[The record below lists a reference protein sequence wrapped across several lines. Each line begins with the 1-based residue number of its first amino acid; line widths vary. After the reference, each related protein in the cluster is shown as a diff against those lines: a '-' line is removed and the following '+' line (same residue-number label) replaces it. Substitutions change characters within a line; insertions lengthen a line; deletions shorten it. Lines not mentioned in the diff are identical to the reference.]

1 MDEDDVKSLAV
12 KLAAVTGRIEKRLD
26 AVAKQTVQASQ
37 AMGHQVQHA
46 LTASAQV
53 SADLRQ
59 AASEALDAGTT
70 DAIQRFGEVIRASE
84 IRLENA
90 AAQLESRMVS
100 GGRLQTAF
108 AWKAFIA
115 STIGSFAVI
124 GTAGYAIWEAQ
135 HSLRET
141 RWVRQVNAAQA
152 AGRLAPCPGS
162 DQHVCARVDKRWV
175 RLDP

>member
-1 MDEDDVKSLAV
+1 MDEDDVKSLTV

-26 AVAKQTVQASQ
+26 AVAKQTMQASQ
-37 AMGHQVQHA
+37 AMGHQAQQA
-46 LTASAQV
+46 LSASAQV

-59 AASEALDAGTT
+59 AASEALDDGTAN
-70 DAIQRFGEVIRASE
+70 AILRFGEVIRASE

-90 AAQLESRMVS
+90 ASRLESRMVS

-115 STIGSFAVI
+115 SAVGSFAVI

-135 HSLRET
+135 HTLRET
-141 RWVRQVNAAQA
+141 RWVRQINAAQA
-152 AGRLAPCPGS
+152 AGKLGQCPGGGE
-162 DQHVCARVDKRWV
+162 HVCAKIDKRWV